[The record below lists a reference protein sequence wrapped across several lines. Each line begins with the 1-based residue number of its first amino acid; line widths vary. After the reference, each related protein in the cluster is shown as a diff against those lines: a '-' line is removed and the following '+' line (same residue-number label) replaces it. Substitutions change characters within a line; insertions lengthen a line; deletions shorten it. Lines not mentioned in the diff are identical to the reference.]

1 MTEPPAGLSWDV
13 EFTPKRMTV
22 LARSVAAGIMA
33 AGLVV
38 AVVSEENSTGAF
50 LRTADHIAMAGLAA
64 ALAGGVLMLTRPRL
78 RAGPAGLAVRNLL
91 GDRVIPWSQVVDFSF
106 PQGKRWARVD
116 LEHNEYLPVL
126 AVQSSDGERS
136 VAAMDT
142 VRDLLGRYR

>member
-1 MTEPPAGLSWDV
+1 MTEPPPGLGWDI
-13 EFTPKRMTV
+13 EFTPKRMTM
-22 LARSVAAGIMA
+22 LARGVAAVIMA
-33 AGLVV
+33 AGLLV

-50 LRTADHIAMAGLAA
+50 LRTVDHVAMAGLAA

-91 GDRVIPWSQVVDFSF
+91 GYRVIPWSEVVDFSF
-106 PQGKRWARVD
+106 PRGKRWARVD

-142 VRDLLGRYR
+142 IRELMGRYR